1 MNASDYRI
9 EDIRRATVNGRAVKI
24 FKAYRRNGHAFVFC
38 GEFTAPAKTA
48 NKNLWK
54 VADAA

>member
-24 FKAYRRNGHAFVFC
+24 FKAYRRNGRAFVFC

>member
-9 EDIRRATVNGRAVKI
+9 EDIRLATVNGRAVKV
-24 FKAYRRNGHAFVFC
+24 FKAYRKDGEAFVFC

-48 NKNLWK
+48 NKNLWLI
-54 VADAA
+54 ADEK

>member
-24 FKAYRRNGHAFVFC
+24 FKAYRRNGYAFVFC